1 MWDLLKSFL
10 LLVLSRGI
18 GEESEESET
27 ETEEAE
33 TETETEET
41 ETEEAKPETE
51 TEEEETEEAPAG
63 KPESRY
69 QKDMRAARERAQRA
83 EDDAKKAREEL
94 AAARQQ
100 ANPNAQVTEAQRLWQ
115 EEEKLLQDPNADSWT
130 RYNIQSA
137 RNARAAEFNSQQA
150 LAEARDLK
158 DQAEFDRIAMNN
170 PKAAERYKDKVEE
183 MKRQNPNAP
192 RKKLLALCLGE
203 DMLDGKLKAPKP
215 AKKGDSAS
223 RGKMPGVRS
232 DARSSGG
239 GGGDSIEE
247 IEKRLAGVNI
257 SRI

>member
-10 LLVLSRGI
+10 LLVLSRGVGGE
-18 GEESEESET
+18 GEESDTET
-27 ETEEAE
+27 ETESQE

-41 ETEEAKPETE
+41 ETEEEESETE
-51 TEEEETEEAPAG
+51 TEEEEAPAG
-63 KPESRY
+63 KQESRY

-100 ANPNAQVTEAQRLWQ
+100 SNPNAQQTEAQKLWQ
-115 EEEKLLQDPNADSWT
+115 EEEKLLADPAADSWT

-158 DQAEFDRIAMNN
+158 DQAEFDRVAMKN
-170 PKAAERYKDKVEE
+170 PKAAERYKDRIEE
-183 MKRQNPNAP
+183 IKKQFPNAQ
-192 RKKLLALCLGE
+192 RKKILATLLGE
-203 DMLDGKLKAPKP
+203 DMLDGKLKAETKP
-215 AKKGDSAS
+215 AKKGDGAS
-223 RGKMPGVRS
+223 RGKLPGVRS
-232 DARSSGG
+232 DARSSGAG
-239 GGGDSIEE
+239 SGDSIED
-247 IEKRLAGVNI
+247 IERRLAGVNI

>member
-1 MWDLLKSFL
+1 MSDLLKSLL
-10 LLVLSRGI
+10 LLVLSRGV
-18 GEESEESET
+18 GEEGEESET
-27 ETEEAE
+27 ETETESQE

-41 ETEEAKPETE
+41 ETEESETE
-51 TEEEETEEAPAG
+51 TEEEEAPSG
-63 KPESRY
+63 KSESRY
-69 QKDMRAARERAQRA
+69 QKDMRAARERAQAA
-83 EDDAKKAREEL
+83 ENDAKKAREEL

-100 ANPNAQVTEAQRLWQ
+100 ANPNAQVTESQKLWQ
-115 EEEKLLQDPNADSWT
+115 EEEALLKDPNADSWT

-158 DQAEFDRIAMNN
+158 DQAEFDRIAAKN
-170 PKAAERYKDKVEE
+170 PKAVERYKDRVEE
-183 MKRQNPNAP
+183 LKKQFPGAA
-192 RKKLLALCLGE
+192 RKKILATLLGE
-203 DMLDGKLKAPKP
+203 DMLDGKLKAPTSP

-223 RGKMPGVRS
+223 RGKLPGARS
-232 DARSSGG
+232 DVRSSGG